1 MPFKRNTAGNTEG
14 VWLMLTLND
23 IINAS
28 FRKSS
33 FSGYRPEDVDAFLD
47 LVKESYEQLI
57 KKNIEQ
63 KDTITSLKAENEQMV
78 KKIEVLAE
86 RVETYRSEEDEI
98 KNALVSAQKLSDASI
113 REARHKA
120 EIIVKDAN
128 IKADRIVNGAK
139 SQIGQYERELEE
151 LKKSVSDFR
160 ANLLKMYKQHLT
172 LIDAIPSQK
181 AAEPKPAPP
190 AEKKKPAEPA
200 PKKEAAEAPKKEES
214 KKEEP
219 KKEEPQKE
227 APKPEPPKPAPV
239 EEKTPAPEPKPVKE
253 EAPIVMDDEDS
264 FTLDVTGFEPP
275 AEDTLPSRDIRYA
288 SLKFGDD
295 YDISTD
301 PDSPD
306 NL

>member
-1 MPFKRNTAGNTEG
+1 
-14 VWLMLTLND
+14 MLTLND
-23 IINAS
+23 IINAN

-98 KNALVSAQKLSDASI
+98 KNALVSAQKLGDASI

-120 EIIVKDAN
+120 EIILKDAN
-128 IKADRIVNGAK
+128 IKAERIVSGAQA
-139 SQIGQYERELEE
+139 QIGQYERELEN

-160 ANLLKMYKQHLT
+160 SSLLAMYKQHLT
-172 LIDAIPSQK
+172 LIDALPSQK
-181 AAEPKPAPP
+181 EEASKPAAP
-190 AEKKKPAEPA
+190 AEKKQEKPVEKEVKPEPVKEEVKAPA
-200 PKKEAAEAPKKEES
+200 PTPAPASTPAPAPVVEKEAPPIS
-214 KKEEP
+214 KEEP
-219 KKEEPQKE
+219 K
-227 APKPEPPKPAPV
+227 PE
-239 EEKTPAPEPKPVKE
+239 PVKE
-253 EAPIVMDDEDS
+253 EPIPVEEEEDS

-275 AEDTLPSRDIRYA
+275 AEDTLPSRDARYA
-288 SLKFGDD
+288 SLKFGED
-295 YDISTD
+295 YDIATD
-301 PDSPD
+301 PDSPID
-306 NL
+306 IFNKR

>member
-1 MPFKRNTAGNTEG
+1 
-14 VWLMLTLND
+14 MLTLND
-23 IINAS
+23 IINAN

-98 KNALVSAQKLSDASI
+98 KNALVSAQKLGDASI

-120 EIIVKDAN
+120 EIILKDAN
-128 IKADRIVNGAK
+128 IKAERIVSGAQA
-139 SQIGQYERELEE
+139 QIGQYERELEN

-160 ANLLKMYKQHLT
+160 SSLLAMYKQHLT
-172 LIDAIPSQK
+172 LIDALPSQK
-181 AAEPKPAPP
+181 EEAPKPAAP
-190 AEKKKPAEPA
+190 AEKKQEKPVENEAKPEAKPEVKPEVTAPA
-200 PKKEAAEAPKKEES
+200 PTPAPVSAPAPAAPAPAVEKEAPPIS
-214 KKEEP
+214 KEEP
-219 KKEEPQKE
+219 KPEPVKEE
-227 APKPEPPKPAPV
+227 PAPV
-239 EEKTPAPEPKPVKE
+239 EEE
-253 EAPIVMDDEDS
+253 EDS

-275 AEDTLPSRDIRYA
+275 AEDTLPSRDARYA
-288 SLKFGDD
+288 SLKFGED
-295 YDISTD
+295 YDIATD
-301 PDSPD
+301 PDSPID
-306 NL
+306 IFNKR

>member
-1 MPFKRNTAGNTEG
+1 
-14 VWLMLTLND
+14 MLTLND

-86 RVETYRSEEDEI
+86 RVENYRGEEDEI
-98 KNALVSAQKLSDASI
+98 KNALISAQKLGDASI

-139 SQIGQYERELEE
+139 SQIGQYERELED
-151 LKKSVSDFR
+151 LKKAVSDFR
-160 ANLLKMYKQHLT
+160 SSLLTMYKQHLT
-172 LIDAIPSQK
+172 LINAIPSQK
-181 AAEPKPAPP
+181 AEQPKPAAPA
-190 AEKKKPAEPA
+190 AEKKPAAPA
-200 PKKEAAEAPKKEES
+200 PAPNPEAAEAPKREEPPKEAP

-219 KKEEPQKE
+219 K
-227 APKPEPPKPAPV
+227 PAPV
-239 EEKTPAPEPKPVKE
+239 AEKAPEPAPQPAKE
-253 EAPIVMDDEDS
+253 EVPVNDIEEDDS
-264 FTLDVTGFEPP
+264 YTLDVTGFEPP
-275 AEDTLPSRDIRYA
+275 AEDTLPNRDVRYA
-288 SLKFGDD
+288 SLKFGED

-301 PDSPD
+301 TDSPAD
-306 NL
+306 IFEKHQS

>member
-1 MPFKRNTAGNTEG
+1 
-14 VWLMLTLND
+14 MLTLND

-86 RVETYRSEEDEI
+86 RVENYRGEEDEI
-98 KNALVSAQKLSDASI
+98 KNALISAQKLGDASI

-120 EIIVKDAN
+120 EIILKDAN
-128 IKADRIVNGAK
+128 IKADRIVSGAQ

-160 ANLLKMYKQHLT
+160 SSLLAMYKQHLT
-172 LIDAIPSQK
+172 LINAMPSQK
-181 AAEPKPAPP
+181 AEQPKPAAPA
-190 AEKKKPAEPA
+190 AEKKPVAPAPA
-200 PKKEAAEAPKKEES
+200 PKPEAAEAPKKEEPPKEAP

-219 KKEEPQKE
+219 KPAPVAEKAPEP
-227 APKPEPPKPAPV
+227 APKPA
-239 EEKTPAPEPKPVKE
+239 KE
-253 EAPIVMDDEDS
+253 EVPADIEEDDS
-264 FTLDVTGFEPP
+264 YTLDVTGFEPP
-275 AEDTLPSRDIRYA
+275 AEDTLPSRDVRYA
-288 SLKFGDD
+288 SLKFGED

-301 PDSPD
+301 TDSPAD
-306 NL
+306 IFDKHQS

>member
-1 MPFKRNTAGNTEG
+1 
-14 VWLMLTLND
+14 MLTLND
-23 IINAS
+23 IINAN

-98 KNALVSAQKLSDASI
+98 KNALVSAQKLGDASI

-120 EIIVKDAN
+120 EIILKDAN
-128 IKADRIVNGAK
+128 IKAERIVSGAQA
-139 SQIGQYERELEE
+139 QIGQYERELEN

-160 ANLLKMYKQHLT
+160 SSLLAMYKQHLT
-172 LIDAIPSQK
+172 LIDALPSQK
-181 AAEPKPAPP
+181 EEASKPAAP
-190 AEKKKPAEPA
+190 AEKKQEKPVEKEVKPEPA
-200 PKKEAAEAPKKEES
+200 KEEVKAPAPTPAPASTPVPAPVVEKEAPPIS
-214 KKEEP
+214 KEEP
-219 KKEEPQKE
+219 K
-227 APKPEPPKPAPV
+227 PE
-239 EEKTPAPEPKPVKE
+239 PVKE
-253 EAPIVMDDEDS
+253 EPIPVEEEEDS

-275 AEDTLPSRDIRYA
+275 AEDTLPSRDARYA
-288 SLKFGDD
+288 SLKFGED
-295 YDISTD
+295 YDIATD
-301 PDSPD
+301 PDSPID
-306 NL
+306 IFNKR

>member
-1 MPFKRNTAGNTEG
+1 
-14 VWLMLTLND
+14 MLTLND

-86 RVETYRSEEDEI
+86 RVENYRGEEDEI
-98 KNALVSAQKLSDASI
+98 KNALISAQKLGDASI

-120 EIIVKDAN
+120 EIILKDAN
-128 IKADRIVNGAK
+128 IKADRIVSGAQ

-160 ANLLKMYKQHLT
+160 SSLLAMYKQHLT
-172 LIDAIPSQK
+172 LINAMPSQK
-181 AAEPKPAPP
+181 AEQPKPAAPA
-190 AEKKKPAEPA
+190 AEKKPAAPAPSPA
-200 PKKEAAEAPKKEES
+200 PKPEAAEAPKKEEPPKEAP

-219 KKEEPQKE
+219 KPAPVAEKAPEP
-227 APKPEPPKPAPV
+227 APKPA
-239 EEKTPAPEPKPVKE
+239 KE
-253 EAPIVMDDEDS
+253 EVPADIEEDDS
-264 FTLDVTGFEPP
+264 YTLDVTGFEPP
-275 AEDTLPSRDIRYA
+275 AEDTLPSRDVRYA
-288 SLKFGDD
+288 SLKFGED

-301 PDSPD
+301 TDSPAD
-306 NL
+306 IFDKHQS

>member
-1 MPFKRNTAGNTEG
+1 
-14 VWLMLTLND
+14 MLTLND

-86 RVETYRSEEDEI
+86 RVENYRGEEDEI
-98 KNALVSAQKLSDASI
+98 KNALISAQKLGDASI

-120 EIIVKDAN
+120 EIILKDAN
-128 IKADRIVNGAK
+128 IKADRIVSGAQ

-160 ANLLKMYKQHLT
+160 SSLLAMYKQHLT
-172 LIDAIPSQK
+172 LINAMPSQK
-181 AAEPKPAPP
+181 AEQPKPAAPA
-190 AEKKKPAEPA
+190 AEKKPAAPAPAPA
-200 PKKEAAEAPKKEES
+200 PKPEAAEAPKKEEPPKEAP

-219 KKEEPQKE
+219 KPAPVAEKAPEP
-227 APKPEPPKPAPV
+227 APKPA
-239 EEKTPAPEPKPVKE
+239 KE
-253 EAPIVMDDEDS
+253 EVPADIEEDDS
-264 FTLDVTGFEPP
+264 YTLDVTGFEPP
-275 AEDTLPSRDIRYA
+275 AEDTLPSRDVRYA
-288 SLKFGDD
+288 SLKFGED

-301 PDSPD
+301 TDSPAD
-306 NL
+306 IFDKHQS

>member
-1 MPFKRNTAGNTEG
+1 
-14 VWLMLTLND
+14 MLTLND

-86 RVETYRSEEDEI
+86 RVENYRGEEDEI
-98 KNALVSAQKLSDASI
+98 KNALISAQKLGDASI

-120 EIIVKDAN
+120 EIILKDAN
-128 IKADRIVNGAK
+128 IKADRIVSGAQ

-160 ANLLKMYKQHLT
+160 SSLLAMYKQHLT
-172 LIDAIPSQK
+172 LINAMPSQK
-181 AAEPKPAPP
+181 AEQPKPAAP
-190 AEKKKPAEPA
+190 AVEKKPAAPAPAPA
-200 PKKEAAEAPKKEES
+200 PKPEAAEAPKKEEPPKEAP

-219 KKEEPQKE
+219 KPAPVAEKAPEP
-227 APKPEPPKPAPV
+227 APKPA
-239 EEKTPAPEPKPVKE
+239 KE
-253 EAPIVMDDEDS
+253 EVPADIEEDDS
-264 FTLDVTGFEPP
+264 YTLDVTGFEPP
-275 AEDTLPSRDIRYA
+275 AEDTLPSRDVRYA
-288 SLKFGDD
+288 SLKFGED

-301 PDSPD
+301 TDSPAD
-306 NL
+306 IFDKHQS

>member
-1 MPFKRNTAGNTEG
+1 
-14 VWLMLTLND
+14 MLTLND
-23 IINAS
+23 IINAN

-63 KDTITSLKAENEQMV
+63 KDTITSLKAENEQMM

-98 KNALVSAQKLSDASI
+98 KNALVSAQKLGDASI

-120 EIIVKDAN
+120 EIILKDAN
-128 IKADRIVNGAK
+128 IKADRIVSGAK
-139 SQIGQYERELEE
+139 SQIGQYEQELED

-160 ANLLKMYKQHLT
+160 SNLLSMYKQHLT
-172 LIDAIPSQK
+172 LINALPSQK
-181 AAEPKPAPP
+181 APEPKPA
-190 AEKKKPAEPA
+190 A
-200 PKKEAAEAPKKEES
+200 
-214 KKEEP
+214 
-219 KKEEPQKE
+219 
-227 APKPEPPKPAPV
+227 PAPV
-239 EEKTPAPEPKPVKE
+239 EEKKPESAVEPEVHSETEPVPAPAPVASAPVEEKKPEPVKE
-253 EAPIVMDDEDS
+253 EAPSPIEEDS

-275 AEDTLPSRDIRYA
+275 AEEALPSRDIRYA
-288 SLKFGDD
+288 SLKFGED

-301 PDSPD
+301 PDSPID
-306 NL
+306 IFNKHQP

>member
-1 MPFKRNTAGNTEG
+1 
-14 VWLMLTLND
+14 MLTLND

-86 RVETYRSEEDEI
+86 RVENYRGEEDEI
-98 KNALVSAQKLSDASI
+98 KNALISAQKLGDASI

-120 EIIVKDAN
+120 EIILKDAN
-128 IKADRIVNGAK
+128 IKADRIVSGAQ

-160 ANLLKMYKQHLT
+160 SNLLAMYKQHLT
-172 LIDAIPSQK
+172 LINAMPSQK
-181 AAEPKPAPP
+181 AEQPKPAAP
-190 AEKKKPAEPA
+190 AVEKKPAAPAPA
-200 PKKEAAEAPKKEES
+200 PKPEAAEAPKKEEPPKEAP

-219 KKEEPQKE
+219 KPAPVAEKAPEP
-227 APKPEPPKPAPV
+227 APKPA
-239 EEKTPAPEPKPVKE
+239 KE
-253 EAPIVMDDEDS
+253 EVPADIEEDDS
-264 FTLDVTGFEPP
+264 YTLDVTGFEPP
-275 AEDTLPSRDIRYA
+275 AEDTLPSRDVRYA
-288 SLKFGDD
+288 SLKFGED

-301 PDSPD
+301 TDSPAD
-306 NL
+306 IFDKHQS

>member
-1 MPFKRNTAGNTEG
+1 
-14 VWLMLTLND
+14 MLTLND

-86 RVETYRSEEDEI
+86 RVENYRGEEDEI
-98 KNALVSAQKLSDASI
+98 KNALISAQKLGDASI

-139 SQIGQYERELEE
+139 SQIGQYERELED
-151 LKKSVSDFR
+151 LKKAVSDFR
-160 ANLLKMYKQHLT
+160 SSLLTMYKQHLT
-172 LIDAIPSQK
+172 LINAIPSQK
-181 AAEPKPAPP
+181 AEQPKPAAPA
-190 AEKKKPAEPA
+190 AEKKPAAPAHAPNPEVAEA
-200 PKKEAAEAPKKEES
+200 PKREESPKEAPKKEE
-214 KKEEP
+214 
-219 KKEEPQKE
+219 
-227 APKPEPPKPAPV
+227 PKPAPV
-239 EEKTPAPEPKPVKE
+239 AEKAPEPVPQPAKE
-253 EAPIVMDDEDS
+253 EVPVNDIEEDDS
-264 FTLDVTGFEPP
+264 YTLDVTGFEPP
-275 AEDTLPSRDIRYA
+275 AEDTLPNRDVRYA
-288 SLKFGDD
+288 SLKFGED

-301 PDSPD
+301 TDSPAD
-306 NL
+306 IFEKHQS